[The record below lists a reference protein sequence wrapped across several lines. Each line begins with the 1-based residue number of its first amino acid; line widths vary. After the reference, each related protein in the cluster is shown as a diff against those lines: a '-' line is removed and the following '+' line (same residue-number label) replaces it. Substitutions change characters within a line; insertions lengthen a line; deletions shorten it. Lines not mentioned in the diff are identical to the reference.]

1 MKKKFMKT
9 CLAAALSAALAIAT
23 VAPAFAADFTPKYTY
38 SGDGMTFEKV
48 SHANSPTETADG
60 IVDYTGNGSIAPYV
74 QGVSADGNGD
84 RGQSYSYASA
94 SYGDWVYIN
103 TMYGGLGANAIL
115 NRGLGELTPDAAA
128 ALINTMYNGTM
139 YTGEPDGKSAGG
151 MLVKFNVKTGET
163 RILMSK
169 ETNGI
174 MPTFRSAIKLNN
186 KLYFVGMIIDAN
198 SKQLTSQEIAYATA
212 VQNGFPCI
220 YEVDPANNDKL
231 TCIYN
236 CVDTNG
242 FRQLVK
248 DNVFTSTRAI
258 GTYEDAMIA
267 GALDTNGVFL
277 VASKNPSQGQ
287 SSFSVIADMNDLFNY
302 PAYHRSDV
310 NGGGGIYQVL
320 EYNGDLYVVICTG
333 TPNNK
338 NEATGTLQTF
348 AIVKGTCSGDV
359 TDKNAWTWSVLAGDE
374 ADGARYP
381 FGLDTERV
389 SAGACTLQ
397 VYNDYLYIGDYND
410 VSSALQGFVLKNEF
424 TTQATNLEQSVN
436 LYRMDKNENIE
447 KVVGDPTE
455 AFPTSLSGLGS
466 GYTSNSL
473 LKKMGTHM
481 NQYTW
486 QTTVYNGKMY
496 VGTMDTTTLLEP
508 LAKYTNG
515 DILEMTRDEWIS
527 QINYIKV
534 MLKLLFK
541 TPVTSSM
548 SAESVVPVE
557 TSAETESAESAAE
570 TIAAEES
577 ETEAAVET
585 TIDDILSS
593 DTAAVQTQ
601 TEEGIAVQAIE
612 TDTAIEDNAADSDA
626 DIEVA
631 VESLDDAQPVAVSS
645 TEEPLTES
653 SARVLDGNIA
663 PQSMDEQLYNQLVTV
678 NDKLMSIASLV
689 DGNDI
694 EAFVTVYTAMSDII
708 DQINDRIPENV
719 KALYATV
726 IKYATKENLKG
737 LASSLKYMR
746 TSEAGF
752 DLFEITDNGSAGVSI
767 KKVTTNGFGD
777 RYNHG
782 LRIFEKTNDYWV
794 IGTANPFNGT
804 QLWRTTNLEQNTDIP
819 DSTETETPKTDVKP
833 ELMPKPSTTKP
844 TTTVKKP
851 TTSAKKTTAKKA
863 AVKTGDESNSTQF
876 IVLMGISAATIFI
889 LGYRLRKKEN

>member
-1 MKKKFMKT
+1 
-9 CLAAALSAALAIAT
+9 
-23 VAPAFAADFTPKYTY
+23 
-38 SGDGMTFEKV
+38 
-48 SHANSPTETADG
+48 
-60 IVDYTGNGSIAPYV
+60 
-74 QGVSADGNGD
+74 
-84 RGQSYSYASA
+84 
-94 SYGDWVYIN
+94 
-103 TMYGGLGANAIL
+103 
-115 NRGLGELTPDAAA
+115 
-128 ALINTMYNGTM
+128 
-139 YTGEPDGKSAGG
+139 
-151 MLVKFNVKTGET
+151 
-163 RILMSK
+163 
-169 ETNGI
+169 
-174 MPTFRSAIKLNN
+174 
-186 KLYFVGMIIDAN
+186 
-198 SKQLTSQEIAYATA
+198 
-212 VQNGFPCI
+212 
-220 YEVDPANNDKL
+220 
-231 TCIYN
+231 
-236 CVDTNG
+236 
-242 FRQLVK
+242 
-248 DNVFTSTRAI
+248 
-258 GTYEDAMIA
+258 MIA

-338 NEATGTLQTF
+338 NEDTGTLQTF

-424 TTQATNLEQSVN
+424 TTQATNLEQSIN

-486 QTTVYNGKMY
+486 QTTLYNGKMY

-515 DILEMTRDEWIS
+515 DILKLTRDEWIS

-541 TPVTSSM
+541 TPATSSI

-577 ETEAAVET
+577 ETEATAET

-601 TEEGIAVQAIE
+601 TEEDIAVQAIE

-626 DIEVA
+626 DIEGA
-631 VESLDDAQPVAVSS
+631 AESLDDAQPVAVNP

-653 SARVLDGNIA
+653 SARVLVEAAIQEVQNDAAQSSSDNAQNTDAITLTDEQINSLVSGLLDGSIA

-689 DGNDI
+689 DSNDI
-694 EAFVTVYTAMSDII
+694 EAFATVYTAMSDII
-708 DQINDRIPENV
+708 DQINNRIPENI

-726 IKYATKENLKG
+726 IKYATKENLNG

-782 LRIFEKTNDYWV
+782 LRIFEKTDDYWV

-804 QLWRTTNLEQNTDIP
+804 QLWRTTNLEQNTDPTP
-819 DSTETETPKTDVKP
+819 DPTPTPTPDLTP
-833 ELMPKPSTTKP
+833 TPIEKPSATKP